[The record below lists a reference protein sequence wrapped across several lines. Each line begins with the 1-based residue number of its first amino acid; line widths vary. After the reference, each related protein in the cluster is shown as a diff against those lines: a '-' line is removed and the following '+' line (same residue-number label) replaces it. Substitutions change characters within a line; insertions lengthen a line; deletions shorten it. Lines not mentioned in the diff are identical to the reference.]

1 MYGYDKTEK
10 VLSEVTKSACTYWDI
25 VQEALSQTYQAT
37 GKRFYVFYEKGYVY
51 LRRRVA
57 SAEKLILSNASN
69 TTSYEMTKSIYD
81 TRTRLKMVTSK
92 NKLKKLWKDEEL
104 EAQIGVFQDIKSIDK
119 DITQT
124 ELDQI
129 VNTFAREK
137 AVASVTMTWDGIGDS
152 SVKAGDVVQ
161 LSNDHLN
168 IHREVYV
175 EEDTHTWEKG
185 AHTMKLKLNFAAN
198 IDEAG

>member
-1 MYGYDKTEK
+1 
-10 VLSEVTKSACTYWDI
+10 
-25 VQEALSQTYQAT
+25 
-37 GKRFYVFYEKGYVY
+37 
-51 LRRRVA
+51 
-57 SAEKLILSNASN
+57 
-69 TTSYEMTKSIYD
+69 
-81 TRTRLKMVTSK
+81 MVTSK